1 MPVNYKVYE
10 DFTHFGASEVY
21 GWTVSEGVNSSNE
34 LVLANNSSA
43 RKSFDGANG
52 KVAAETY
59 FILPDGGEFS
69 YSLLSS
75 GKTAV
80 VFDSKDGK
88 FRANGKEVYTFTKNM
103 WYRLRIAADTDNGTA
118 DIYLN
123 GRVIANVPLSASG
136 SIDAFEVKTANNTA
150 KFDNMNVFE
159 LVEHDDYVPEPTAR
173 AILTIMP

>member
-59 FILPDGGEFS
+59 FILPDGGEF
-69 YSLLSS
+69 
-75 GKTAV
+75 
-80 VFDSKDGK
+80 
-88 FRANGKEVYTFTKNM
+88 
-103 WYRLRIAADTDNGTA
+103 
-118 DIYLN
+118 
-123 GRVIANVPLSASG
+123 
-136 SIDAFEVKTANNTA
+136 
-150 KFDNMNVFE
+150 E

-173 AILTIMP
+173 ANYDDYAVGVNVCSLWRNGDHYGWACITPYDEPRPVL